1 MILISIYSSKSS
13 SNNEYFY
20 TKTLKK
26 LFNIFNRKKLI
37 KISNSQNEKK
47 IKALIKKLQTF
58 YL

>member
-26 LFNIFNRKKLI
+26 LFNIFNRKKSI
-37 KISNSQNEKK
+37 KISNLQNEKK
-47 IKALIKKLQTF
+47 IKVLIKKLQTF